1 MNTLNSLG
9 KSDQF
14 DQTIVKRL
22 FAEDFGLPEPES
34 IKDNAWFKN
43 RASIQIKSAI
53 KAISNATNQHDFI
66 TAKAQAE
73 SFITAA
79 LDYEFI
85 DLSEKAVW
93 LDEMAVVVR
102 IQTIGEPA

>member
-1 MNTLNSLG
+1 MLKKLN
-9 KSDQF
+9 KSDLF
-14 DQTIVKRL
+14 DQIILSRIT
-22 FAEDFGLPEPES
+22 ADDFGLPEPES
-34 IKDNAWFKN
+34 TKDNTWFKN

-66 TAKAQAE
+66 TAQAQAE

-93 LDEMAVVVR
+93 LEEMAAVVR
-102 IQTIGEPA
+102 IQTIGESA

>member
-1 MNTLNSLG
+1 MLKKLNKPDPL
-9 KSDQF
+9 DQIMLARI
-14 DQTIVKRL
+14 T
-22 FAEDFGLPEPES
+22 AADFGLPESDPV
-34 IKDNAWFKN
+34 KDNAWFKT

-66 TAKAQAE
+66 TAQAQAE

-93 LDEMAVVVR
+93 LEEMATVVR
-102 IQTIGEPA
+102 IQTIGESA

>member
-1 MNTLNSLG
+1 MLKKLNKPDQLDQIMLARIT
-9 KSDQF
+9 SD
-14 DQTIVKRL
+14 
-22 FAEDFGLPEPES
+22 DFGLPEAVH

-53 KAISNATNQHDFI
+53 KAISNAKNQQDFI

-85 DLSEKAVW
+85 DLSEKGAW
-93 LDEMAVVVR
+93 LNEMAAVVR
-102 IQTIGEPA
+102 IQTIGESE